1 MIRRAF
7 TMRLKSGAFS
17 EYKRHH
23 DNIWPDLVREIEAS
37 GIAQITTFR
46 SGDSLFLY
54 SEILDEAAWDRL
66 WGSEVHR
73 RWATVMEPLMFL
85 KPDQTVDFG
94 ELTEIF
100 HVDTPAGKGAG
111 QDDQTSPTL
120 RGGPGAPLSPPA

>member
-7 TMRLKSGAFS
+7 TMRLKAGSFD

-23 DNIWPDLVREIEAS
+23 DNIWPDLVRQIEAA

-46 SGDSLFLY
+46 AGDNLFLY
-54 SEILDEAAWDRL
+54 SEILDEGAWDRL
-66 WGSEVHR
+66 WNSEVHR
-73 RWATVMEPLMFL
+73 RWATVMEPLMYL

-100 HVDTPAGKGAG
+100 HVETPAGKAAG
-111 QDDQTSPTL
+111 TDDQTSPTL
-120 RGGPGAPLSPPA
+120 RGPLSPPA